1 MPMMVISKE
10 IKGPKNS
17 RREGSLNLSSPV
29 LIKKLI
35 FLPAMDRV
43 TQGSAASI
51 LCRGA
56 RS

>member
-1 MPMMVISKE
+1 MPTMVIGEE

-17 RREGSLNLSSPV
+17 RREGSLNLSSPI
-29 LIKKLI
+29 LIKKFI

-43 TQGSAASI
+43 SQGSAASI

>member
-1 MPMMVISKE
+1 MTTMVISEE
-10 IKGPKNS
+10 IKGPKNL

-29 LIKKLI
+29 LIKKFI

-43 TQGSAASI
+43 SQGLAASI